1 MSLRSDIRQAEQSI
15 VLRRGNLRVALD
27 GVTHSVSKRMVS
39 PPVLVTAG
47 LLGAAL
53 QRDNRL
59 RGLRMLAL
67 LETANA
73 GMRLLLTLS
82 SRTRADAATR

>member
-1 MSLRSDIRQAEQSI
+1 MTLKSDIREAEESI
-15 VLRRGNLRVALD
+15 ALRRGNLRVALD
-27 GVTHSVSKRMVS
+27 GVTHSVSSRMVS

-53 QRDNRL
+53 HRDTRL
-59 RGLRMLAL
+59 NGLRMLAL

-73 GMRLLLTLS
+73 GMRLLLSLS
-82 SRTRADAATR
+82 SRTRPAATR